1 MTYWPQIT
9 IICLY
14 SVNLTVNAIKHGKPQ
29 GPYSV
34 WGTIIGMIVSIWIL
48 NSGGFFNNLK

>member
-1 MTYWPQIT
+1 MVYWPQIT
-9 IICLY
+9 VICLY
-14 SVNLTVNAIKHGKPQ
+14 CVNLAVNSLNHGKTR

-34 WGTIIGMIVSIWIL
+34 WYAITNTVLSIWIL

>member
-14 SVNLTVNAIKHGKPQ
+14 CVNLVVNAIKHGKPQ

-34 WGTIIGMIVSIWIL
+34 WSTIISTALSIWIL